1 MAVVTGSY
9 TIAGGLKAVIVTDV
23 IQSITDALSC
33 YYCSLSHLFA
43 A

>member
-23 IQSITDALSC
+23 IQSILM
-33 YYCSLSHLFA
+33 LLLLLL
-43 A
+43 